1 MTEDAESF
9 TSNDFNDY
17 VDEMIGDYTVE
28 LKKKTF
34 NDRRKTSY
42 SEAIRYNADI
52 IWNAYTKQDDD
63 PTLALVNMDVLDVIL
78 LCLHPKNLLKKKD
91 ISNATKRALSE
102 ILKLQDLILL
112 KDYTEMGTTWVWL
125 DGFKCNV
132 RLHLVF
138 FIRKC
143 KFGLS
148 LRVS

>member
-9 TSNDFNDY
+9 TSKDFNDY
-17 VDEMIGDYTVE
+17 VDEMIGDYSVE

-52 IWNAYTKQDDD
+52 IWNAYTKQDD

-91 ISNATKRALSE
+91 ISNATKRAL
-102 ILKLQDLILL
+102 ILL
-112 KDYTEMGTTWVWL
+112 KDYTEMGNNL
-125 DGFKCNV
+125 G
-132 RLHLVF
+132 LVKWF
-138 FIRKC
+138 QMQC
-143 KFGLS
+143 
-148 LRVS
+148 